1 MFSSQHKTQAF
12 IAHKEILC
20 DALTP
25 LSALDTLGAK
35 VLLESAYNETGKDR
49 YSILIL
55 SEAFRI
61 SKQDK
66 KHFLTHHKAGAPTKV
81 PLDVIFSDLKLSQTP
96 SQAKKSRAKKRAD
109 SETSSLKGAHMSE
122 SRSESTLSE
131 SSPEA
136 NSESK
141 AHIYAPNTNF
151 LRDLCLIRTLSP
163 NPTDSVPSHL
173 PLPLGGAGYVGYE
186 FFAEIEEVEFSNPP
200 LYDAPEC
207 SFIFGRD
214 FLIFDHLFDR
224 LHIISVGYAH
234 EDEGALKPLEWEEAY
249 LKSPAHNATQPSS
262 HSERIK
268 QRVEILAFALG
279 SLSASAQSQV
289 QDEKRS
295 GKVKSAT
302 TEAEFSAIV
311 REIKHR
317 IYQGDMLQCVSSQSL
332 TLASSLPPLSA
343 YRKLRHQNP
352 SPYMFYYDFDDFVVL
367 GASPEIMLRLKTQGS
382 KSLLTLRPIAGT
394 RPRGVSVAKDL
405 DLEQELLNDSKEL
418 SEHLVLVD
426 LARNDAGKVS
436 AGGGVSVISRNK
448 IERYSRVMHIV
459 SEVQGILDTKHFDKI
474 DAFRAVFPAGTL
486 TGAPK
491 IEAIKTI
498 ESLESSARGIYGGAI
513 GYFTYDEDMDFA
525 IAIRTA
531 VYQKGV
537 YYLRSGAGIVYDSD
551 EAKEFKETQ
560 NKMQALL
567 DMLGVSEEISESS
580 ELER

>member
-1 MFSSQHKTQAF
+1 MFSPQHNTQAC

-25 LSALDTLGAK
+25 LSALDTLKAK

-55 SEAFRI
+55 NEAFRV
-61 SKQDK
+61 SKQNK
-66 KHFLTHHKAGAPTKV
+66 AHFLTHYTHNQPTQV
-81 PLDVIFSDLKLSQTP
+81 PLDTIIHSLNLAQKPKKDKEAKLSKNAQSLHGPITD
-96 SQAKKSRAKKRAD
+96 ALL
-109 SETSSLKGAHMSE
+109 SEI
-122 SRSESTLSE
+122 SE
-131 SSPEA
+131 SSLAKDNTPKDTP
-136 NSESK
+136 K
-141 AHIYAPNTNF
+141 ANF
-151 LRDLCLIRTLSP
+151 LRDLSLIRTLSP
-163 NPTDSVPSHL
+163 NPTDSVPHHL

-207 SFIFGRD
+207 CFIFGRD

-224 LHIISVGYAH
+224 LHIISVGYTY
-234 EDEGALKPLEWEEAY
+234 EDENALKPLVWEEAY
-249 LKSPAHNATQPSS
+249 LANHTNIPKAKSHK
-262 HSERIK
+262 ERIE
-268 QRVEILAFALG
+268 QRVEILAFAI
-279 SLSASAQSQV
+279 ASIPHSIQTPPDSDYTWSIQSSTSQ
-289 QDEKRS
+289 E
-295 GKVKSAT
+295 
-302 TEAEFSAIV
+302 EFSAIV
-311 REIKHR
+311 SEVKSK
-317 IYQGDMLQCVSSQSL
+317 IYQGDMLQCVPSQSL
-332 TLASSLPPLSA
+332 TLSSSLPPLSA
-343 YRKLRHQNP
+343 YRTLRHQNP
-352 SPYMFYYDFDDFVVL
+352 SPYMFYYDFDDFIVL
-367 GASPEIMLRLKTQGS
+367 GASPEIMLRLKSQGS
-382 KSLLTLRPIAGT
+382 KSVLTLRPIAGT

-405 DLEQELLNDSKEL
+405 DLEQDLLSDSKEL
-418 SEHLVLVD
+418 SEHLMLVD

-436 AGGGVSVISRNK
+436 AGGGVSVVSRNK

-459 SEVQGILDTKHFDKI
+459 SEVQGILDTKRFDKI

-498 ESLESSARGIYGGAI
+498 ETLESSSRGIYGGAI

-551 EAKEFKETQ
+551 EVKEFKETQ

-567 DMLGVSEEISESS
+567 DMLDVSQNTPPPPQVFKKQGCTYEPN
-580 ELER
+580 R